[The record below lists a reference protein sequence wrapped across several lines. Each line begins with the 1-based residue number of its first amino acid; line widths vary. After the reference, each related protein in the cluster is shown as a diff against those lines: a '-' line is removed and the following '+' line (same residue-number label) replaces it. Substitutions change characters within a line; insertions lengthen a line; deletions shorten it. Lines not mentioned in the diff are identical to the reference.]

1 MKHLKAIICAAI
13 LLAGALF
20 VVVDGAIELF
30 GAPRNIQYAVNAVF
44 FLIVLPACIGI
55 GEFDKM
61 LHPELR
67 RK

>member
-1 MKHLKAIICAAI
+1 MKHLKALICAAV
-13 LLAGALF
+13 LLIGGLF
-20 VVVDGAIELF
+20 VAADGAVELF
-30 GAPRNIQYAVNAVF
+30 GAPRNIQYAANAVF